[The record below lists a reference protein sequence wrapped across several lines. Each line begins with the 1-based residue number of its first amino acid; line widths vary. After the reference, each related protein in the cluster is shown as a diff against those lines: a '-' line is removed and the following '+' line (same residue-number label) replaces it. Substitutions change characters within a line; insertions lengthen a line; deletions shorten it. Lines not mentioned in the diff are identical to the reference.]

1 MPAPALELFT
11 QLGAWARSCY
21 GRPAASVAPPPSLV
35 VDLALPPATL
45 LDRLVLMED
54 QSAGE
59 QVLAFEVSARVA
71 ASGSWAPVGAGSAIG
86 HKRIFKLDW
95 AVAADLVRVNVT
107 QTRANAPVLWRS
119 VAAIDGAANGC

>member
-1 MPAPALELFT
+1 
-11 QLGAWARSCY
+11 
-21 GRPAASVAPPPSLV
+21 
-35 VDLALPPATL
+35 
-45 LDRLVLMED
+45 MED

-59 QVLAFEVSARVA
+59 QVLAFEVSVRVA
-71 ASGSWAPVGAGSAIG
+71 ASGSWTPVGTGSAIG